1 MAPLPRRRVLQI
13 PDSDEDDDNN
23 DNTSVV
29 AAAAATHS
37 PSVPAPAP
45 AAAVAT
51 EHLYPPPPLVFAAG
65 NEACRAV
72 HEVLARRGLV
82 IKPTYLAVCL
92 QELSTSQPGF
102 ANALLE
108 RQAELCFAHLLMADF
123 NLVAAGSSLPPSFHL
138 LHAIE
143 LPGPFI
149 LQIKEISL
157 DETEDFYR
165 ILSLL
170 QISAFSSEDLLQI
183 LSGCSYKGSFFGF
196 PSNKVLHAMSM
207 SLFCLKLLAMV

>member
-23 DNTSVV
+23 DDTSVV
-29 AAAAATHS
+29 APAAATHS
-37 PSVPAPAP
+37 SSVPAPAP
-45 AAAVAT
+45 VAAAAAAAVPT

-65 NEACRAV
+65 NETCRAV

-149 LQIKEISL
+149 LQVKEISL

-165 ILSLL
+165 ILSLQTDFCVFFRGSVADSSRML
-170 QISAFSSEDLLQI
+170 LLGIFLWISIKQGFACNLYVSV
-183 LSGCSYKGSFFGF
+183 LS
-196 PSNKVLHAMSM
+196 
-207 SLFCLKLLAMV
+207 

>member
-23 DNTSVV
+23 DDTSVV

-37 PSVPAPAP
+37 SSAPAPAP
-45 AAAVAT
+45 VTAAAVAT

-65 NEACRAV
+65 NETCRAV

-149 LQIKEISL
+149 LQVNEISL

-165 ILSLL
+165 ILSLQTDFCAFFRGSVADSSRML
-170 QISAFSSEDLLQI
+170 FLWISIKQGFACNVYVSV
-183 LSGCSYKGSFFGF
+183 LS
-196 PSNKVLHAMSM
+196 
-207 SLFCLKLLAMV
+207 

>member
-23 DNTSVV
+23 DDTSVV

-37 PSVPAPAP
+37 SSLPAPAP
-45 AAAVAT
+45 VAAATVDT
-51 EHLYPPPPLVFAAG
+51 EHLFPPPPLVFAAG
-65 NEACRAV
+65 NETCRAV

-108 RQAELCFAHLLMADF
+108 RQAEICFAHLLTADF

-149 LQIKEISL
+149 LQVNEISL
-157 DETEDFYR
+157 DETENFYR
-165 ILSLL
+165 ILSL
-170 QISAFSSEDLLQI
+170 QTGFCVFFRGSVADSSRMLLQGI
-183 LSGCSYKGSFFGF
+183 FLWISIKHGFACNVYVFVLS
-196 PSNKVLHAMSM
+196 
-207 SLFCLKLLAMV
+207 